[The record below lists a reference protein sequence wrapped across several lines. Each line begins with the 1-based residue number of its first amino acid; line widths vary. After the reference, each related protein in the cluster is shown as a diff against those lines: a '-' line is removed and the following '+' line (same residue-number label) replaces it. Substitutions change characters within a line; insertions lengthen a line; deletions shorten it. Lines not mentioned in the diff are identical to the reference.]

1 MRRVLN
7 VTALVAAAV
16 VALGSTVAKAD
27 LADKPLPAGAPR
39 AATQL
44 PAHLA
49 CMQALEGTLKLQ
61 PAVAQAIGHDDLAAL
76 TRLYEDVDVR
86 LRAARIDMDRA
97 FLKGAW
103 QSPALRKQAAELM
116 GEMDGV
122 QMLNFI
128 GLAFLKGYDNP
139 TNKVSS
145 SVKDANEKM
154 FMQLGQLLDALT
166 AFNSTAGAASS
177 SPGP

>member
-61 PAVAQAIGHDDLAAL
+61 PAVAQAIGHDDL
-76 TRLYEDVDVR
+76 
-86 LRAARIDMDRA
+86 AARIDMDRA